1 LGAGTHSSNVSAL
14 YTWRHS
20 APRWSSRRNTVCMIS
35 RYLQWPKWHSGQSGS
50 GKVNINR
57 DVAAVVKWTANR
69 GSGEVDSNV
78 AFSASNVCVSA
89 GMPTASKKKRKKER
103 NKKIQTHA
111 RPRHAN
117 AAEYSHDQIGTNDPH
132 PYTANSDIG
141 QATAMDSRKTK
152 QKKKTKKNDNDTFP
166 HHTSC

>member
-1 LGAGTHSSNVSAL
+1 
-14 YTWRHS
+14 
-20 APRWSSRRNTVCMIS
+20 
-35 RYLQWPKWHSGQSGS
+35 
-50 GKVNINR
+50 VNINR

-152 QKKKTKKNDNDTFP
+152 QKKTKKKTTMTHFRGITPLARFPTNPIHRP
-166 HHTSC
+166 HHSTSTIQKVPSSQQTNKHTHKS